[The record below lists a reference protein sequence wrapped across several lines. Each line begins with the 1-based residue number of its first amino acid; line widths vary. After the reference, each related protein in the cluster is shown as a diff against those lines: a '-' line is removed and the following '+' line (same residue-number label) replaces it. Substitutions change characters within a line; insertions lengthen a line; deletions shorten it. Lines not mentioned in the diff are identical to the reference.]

1 MGWISHVSMVGICY
15 NSGISVAILVL
26 LQWSPFSIS
35 NKQYTTQSVA
45 AKVVQQYYVM
55 FMILRWVGIHNTQQ
69 HIICGDLVV
78 VLPDD
83 SACERGGR
91 RIIHNTH
98 QHTTYTTTISYL
110 ILIPLF
116 EGLGT
121 RTIGNSTI

>member
-1 MGWISHVSMVGICY
+1 MGWIGHVSMVSICY
-15 NSGISVAILVL
+15 NYGMSVGILVL

-35 NKQYTTQSVA
+35 NKHYTTQSVA
-45 AKVVQQYYVM
+45 AKVVQQYYV
-55 FMILRWVGIHNTQQ
+55 ICETLRWVGIHNTQQ
-69 HIICGDLVV
+69 HINGGNIVV
-78 VLPDD
+78 VLLDD

-121 RTIGNSTI
+121 RNIGNSTI

>member
-1 MGWISHVSMVGICY
+1 MVGICY
-15 NSGISVAILVL
+15 NFGISVGILVL

-55 FMILRWVGIHNTQQ
+55 CMILRWVGIHNTQQ
-69 HIICGDLVV
+69 HINCGDLVV

-121 RTIGNSTI
+121 RTIGNSTIK

>member
-1 MGWISHVSMVGICY
+1 
-15 NSGISVAILVL
+15 
-26 LQWSPFSIS
+26 
-35 NKQYTTQSVA
+35 
-45 AKVVQQYYVM
+45 
-55 FMILRWVGIHNTQQ
+55 MILRWVGIHNTQQ
-69 HIICGDLVV
+69 HINCGGDIVV

-121 RTIGNSTI
+121 RPIGNSTI

>member
-1 MGWISHVSMVGICY
+1 M
-15 NSGISVAILVL
+15 
-26 LQWSPFSIS
+26 
-35 NKQYTTQSVA
+35 
-45 AKVVQQYYVM
+45 
-55 FMILRWVGIHNTQQ
+55 
-69 HIICGDLVV
+69 

-121 RTIGNSTI
+121 KNHWQLDNIMILDGVMNVILVCGVYWMTVYQVYVGVLVKLS

>member
-1 MGWISHVSMVGICY
+1 M
-15 NSGISVAILVL
+15 
-26 LQWSPFSIS
+26 
-35 NKQYTTQSVA
+35 
-45 AKVVQQYYVM
+45 
-55 FMILRWVGIHNTQQ
+55 
-69 HIICGDLVV
+69 

-83 SACERGGR
+83 SACERGER

-121 RTIGNSTI
+121 KNHWQLDNIMILDGVMNVILVCGVYWMTVYQVYVGVLGMLS